1 MLTDRR
7 TLLVTAAAMGLLTA
21 CNNEAKGPAVSS
33 ADMALGP
40 ADAKVTVIEYASLAC
55 HVCLDFHEKV
65 WPQLK
70 ANYIDTG
77 KIRFIFREYPTGQP
91 QIATA
96 EHLLAR
102 CMASTPDK
110 YFEAVDMFFGQQAAV
125 FEAAG
130 SGQVR
135 EKLLSI
141 AKTGGLSEE
150 QFTACIADADQ
161 IARLNKV
168 AEDATKKYKIDGTP
182 TIIINEEVLANTVAD
197 PYTYE
202 KIAAA
207 IDAKLAA

>member
-7 TLLVTAAAMGLLTA
+7 TLLLSTGALGLLAA
-21 CNNEAKGPAVSS
+21 CNQSGSVAVSS
-33 ADMALGP
+33 EDMAIGP

-55 HVCLDFHEKV
+55 HVCLDFHEKI

-77 KIRFIFREYPTGQP
+77 KIRFIFREFPTGQP

-102 CMASTPDK
+102 CMTKTPEK
-110 YFEAVDMFFGQQAAV
+110 YFEAVDMFFGQQKAV
-125 FEAAG
+125 FEAAN

-135 EKLLSI
+135 EKLLEL
-141 AKTGGLSEE
+141 AKTGGLSEA
-150 QFTACIADADQ
+150 QFTACIADPDQ
-161 IARLNKV
+161 IARLNRV
-168 AEDATKKYKIDGTP
+168 AEDGTKAYKIEGTP
-182 TIIINEEVLANTVAD
+182 TIIINETPLENTVAD

-207 IDAKLAA
+207 IDAILAA

>member
-7 TLLVTAAAMGLLTA
+7 TLLVTTAAMGLLTA
-21 CNNEAKGPAVSS
+21 CNQTGPAAASS
-33 ADMALGP
+33 EDMALGP

-55 HVCLDFHEKV
+55 HVCFDFHEKV

-77 KIRFIFREYPTGQP
+77 KIRFIFREFPTGQP

-102 CMASTPDK
+102 CMAPTPEK
-110 YFEAVDMFFGQQAAV
+110 YFEAVDMFFGQQTAV

-150 QFTACIADADQ
+150 QFTKCIADPAQ

-168 AEDATKKYKIDGTP
+168 AEEGTKKYKIDGTP
-182 TIIINEEVLANTVAD
+182 TIIINEEVLANTTAD

-202 KIAAA
+202 KIAKA